1 MEWNRARLRTG
12 GQRIEKGPRHV
23 AGAVENQIVPK
34 SGNRLSFLSRTHD
47 SKTMTRK
54 AIAAKSHER
63 EAVHGKNLRLK
74 LETVYHDRLQN
85 AS

>member
-1 MEWNRARLRTG
+1 MLSGCVRTG
-12 GQRIEKGPRHV
+12 GRTTEKDPRHV
-23 AGAVENQIVPK
+23 AGVLENQIVPK
-34 SGNRLSFLSRTHD
+34 PGNRLSFLSRTHD

-63 EAVHGKNLRLK
+63 EAVHGENLRLK
-74 LETVYHDRLQN
+74 LGTVYHDRLQN